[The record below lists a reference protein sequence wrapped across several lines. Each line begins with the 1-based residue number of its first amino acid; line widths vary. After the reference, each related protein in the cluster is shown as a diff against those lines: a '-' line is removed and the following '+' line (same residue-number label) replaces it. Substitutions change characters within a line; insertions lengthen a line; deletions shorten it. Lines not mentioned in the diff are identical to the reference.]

1 VRRFFQI
8 PDGCAIVKVVY
19 CDHCQDVSIKSR
31 LEKDVCNRCGR
42 GAVLVPYSRP
52 WQYYASSGVLLGITV
67 ILLAVPL
74 PDLLDRIVILL
85 AGVAVAL
92 ALTAWSLRSLRERA
106 IRKARA
112 RKEAEP

>member
-1 VRRFFQI
+1 M
-8 PDGCAIVKVVY
+8 KVVY
-19 CDHCQDVSIKSR
+19 CDHCQDISIKSR
-31 LEKDVCNRCGR
+31 LEKDVCNHCGR

-67 ILLAVPL
+67 ILLVFPFPNL
-74 PDLLDRIVILL
+74 VDRIVVLL
-85 AGVAVAL
+85 AGVAIAV

-112 RKEAEP
+112 QKEAEP